1 MFALNG
7 TKVSI
12 FSFRGKKIGTF
23 RKKIPI
29 YSLSLHPKQ
38 YFTIDMN
45 KEYIV
50 LSRQDAVARNNS
62 PYVNLKIANNEEV
75 ENICVF
81 DVPKTSGPKVG
92 QLVRFLSIR
101 DNQGKKSATN
111 MDMIAGTFPT
121 EDHPLYKLVPRPVK
135 REVWDATLETL
146 IGFCKDEKLIGFIRE
161 QADILFPQYSKYP
174 AATSVHHAFPGGL
187 LNHTWQMLHLLEG
200 IYPVYPYP
208 EDIKVERIIIS
219 ILFHDWGKLCE
230 YNVEGEKLENGYL
243 LGHIYMSAN
252 YLNNLLRDLDIDKRE
267 INFIVHCVLAH
278 HGQLEFGSPVLPCI
292 PEAQLLNYI
301 DNISAKADIFISTGH
316 LEKAFALG
324 TSVVK
329 G

>member
-1 MFALNG
+1 M
-7 TKVSI
+7 
-12 FSFRGKKIGTF
+12 
-23 RKKIPI
+23 
-29 YSLSLHPKQ
+29 Q
-38 YFTIDMN
+38 

-62 PYVNLKIANNEEV
+62 PYINLKVANLEGN

-81 DVPKTSGPKVG
+81 DVTKLSGPKVG
-92 QLVRFLSIR
+92 QLVRFLNIR

-111 MDMIAGTFPT
+111 MDMIPGTFPT
-121 EDHPLYKLVPRPVK
+121 EGHPLYHLVPRPIK
-135 REVWDATLETL
+135 REEWDRCLEQVLT
-146 IGFCKDEKLIGFIRE
+146 FCKDETLISFIRE

-187 LNHTWQMLHLLEG
+187 LNHTSQMLHLLEG

-208 EDIKVERIIIS
+208 DDIKVERIIVS

-230 YNVEGEKLENGYL
+230 YNIEGEKLENGYL

-252 YLNNLLRDLDIDKRE
+252 YLNNLLRDLYTQAHEKLTDADKRE

-292 PEAQLLNYI
+292 PEAQLLNFL
-301 DNISAKADIFISTGH
+301 DNISAKADVFSTTGNM
-316 LEKAFALG
+316 EKAFALG
-324 TSVVK
+324 TNVIK

>member
-1 MFALNG
+1 M
-7 TKVSI
+7 
-12 FSFRGKKIGTF
+12 
-23 RKKIPI
+23 
-29 YSLSLHPKQ
+29 Q
-38 YFTIDMN
+38 

-62 PYVNLKIANNEEV
+62 PYINLKVANLEGN

-81 DVPKTSGPKVG
+81 DVTKLSGPKVG
-92 QLVRFLSIR
+92 QLVRFLNIR

-111 MDMIAGTFPT
+111 MDMIPGTFPT
-121 EDHPLYKLVPRPVK
+121 EGHPLYHLVPRPIK
-135 REVWDATLETL
+135 REEWDRCLEQVLT
-146 IGFCKDEKLIGFIRE
+146 FCKDETLISFIRE

-187 LNHTWQMLHLLEG
+187 LNHTYQMLHLLEG

-208 EDIKVERIIIS
+208 DDIKVERIIVS

-230 YNVEGEKLENGYL
+230 YNIEGEKLENGYL

-252 YLNNLLRDLDIDKRE
+252 YLNNLLRDLYTQAHEKLTDADKRE

-292 PEAQLLNYI
+292 PEAQLLNFL
-301 DNISAKADIFISTGH
+301 DNISAKADVFSTTGNM
-316 LEKAFALG
+316 EKAIALG
-324 TSVVK
+324 TNVIK

>member
-1 MFALNG
+1 M
-7 TKVSI
+7 
-12 FSFRGKKIGTF
+12 
-23 RKKIPI
+23 
-29 YSLSLHPKQ
+29 Q
-38 YFTIDMN
+38 

-62 PYVNLKIANNEEV
+62 PYINLKVANLEGN

-81 DVPKTSGPKVG
+81 DVTKLSGPKVG
-92 QLVRFLSIR
+92 QLVRFLNIR

-111 MDMIAGTFPT
+111 MDMIPGTFPT
-121 EDHPLYKLVPRPVK
+121 EGHPLYHLVPRPIK
-135 REVWDATLETL
+135 REKWDRCLEQVLT
-146 IGFCKDEKLIGFIRE
+146 FCKDETLISFIRE

-187 LNHTWQMLHLLEG
+187 LNHTYQMLHLLEG

-208 EDIKVERIIIS
+208 DDIKVERIIVS

-230 YNVEGEKLENGYL
+230 YNIEGEKLENGYL

-252 YLNNLLRDLDIDKRE
+252 YLNNLLRDLYTQAHEKLTDADKRE

-292 PEAQLLNYI
+292 PEAQLLNFL
-301 DNISAKADIFISTGH
+301 DNISAKADVFSTTGNM
-316 LEKAFALG
+316 EKAFALG
-324 TSVVK
+324 TNVIK

>member
-1 MFALNG
+1 M
-7 TKVSI
+7 
-12 FSFRGKKIGTF
+12 
-23 RKKIPI
+23 
-29 YSLSLHPKQ
+29 Q
-38 YFTIDMN
+38 

-62 PYVNLKIANNEEV
+62 PYINLKVANLEGN

-81 DVPKTSGPKVG
+81 DVTKLSGPKVG
-92 QLVRFLSIR
+92 QLVRFLNIR

-111 MDMIAGTFPT
+111 MDMIPGTFPT
-121 EDHPLYKLVPRPVK
+121 EGHPLYHLVPRPIK
-135 REVWDATLETL
+135 REEWDRCLEQVLT
-146 IGFCKDEKLIGFIRE
+146 FCKDETLISFIRE

-187 LNHTWQMLHLLEG
+187 LNHTYQMLHLLEG

-208 EDIKVERIIIS
+208 DDIKVERIIVS

-230 YNVEGEKLENGYL
+230 YNIEGEKLENGYL

-252 YLNNLLRDLDIDKRE
+252 YLNNLLRDLYTQAHEKLTDADKRE

-292 PEAQLLNYI
+292 PEAQLLNFL
-301 DNISAKADIFISTGH
+301 DNISAKADVFSTTGNM
-316 LEKAFALG
+316 EKAFALG
-324 TSVVK
+324 TNVIK